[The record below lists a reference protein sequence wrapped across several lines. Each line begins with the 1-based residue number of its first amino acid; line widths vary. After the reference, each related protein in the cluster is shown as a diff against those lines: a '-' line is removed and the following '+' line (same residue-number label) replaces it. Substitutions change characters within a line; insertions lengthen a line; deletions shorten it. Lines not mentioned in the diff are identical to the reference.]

1 MYDELIQGE
10 AVQGEPAQNEPE
22 ASEPVQSELI
32 HVEREK
38 NETVQ
43 NEPLKIE
50 TVRSEPPRGAT
61 FQFDEK
67 PMKISFAGDKQ
78 SPAKIKVIG
87 IGGAGGN
94 AVNRMIKTKLGGVEF
109 IAANTD
115 IQALSNCSA
124 PVKLQ
129 IGAKLT
135 SGLGC
140 GADPEKGRQA
150 ALDDTERILELLEG
164 ADMVFVTAGMGG
176 GTGTGAAPV
185 IASLATGLGALTVGV
200 VTKPFNFEGRKR
212 IRHADEGI
220 TELQK
225 VVDTLI
231 TIPNERLLV
240 AMGENAL
247 LEDSF
252 LYADDVLCQAVQG
265 ISDIIVMPG
274 IVNVDFADVRTIMS
288 GKGMALMGTGSAE
301 GPNRSIEAAKHAI
314 SSPLLEE
321 TSIKNARGVLIN
333 ITAARENLRLH
344 EVAAAARIIEEA
356 ADAEE
361 TIFGAVYDD
370 TMGERIKITVI
381 ATGFNQSSSEQPA
394 KSNNV
399 GMSAPSLAIST
410 GNSEPNGNNLDTPA
424 FIRR

>member
-1 MYDELIQGE
+1 MY
-10 AVQGEPAQNEPE
+10 
-22 ASEPVQSELI
+22 
-32 HVEREK
+32 

-43 NEPLKIE
+43 GE
-50 TVRSEPPRGAT
+50 TVQGGT
-61 FQFDEK
+61 LQFEEK
-67 PMKISFAGDKQ
+67 PIKISFNEDKQ
-78 SPAKIKVIG
+78 PPAKIKVVG

-115 IQALSNCSA
+115 IQALRSSSA
-124 PVKLQ
+124 PIKLQ

-135 SGLGC
+135 NGLGA

-164 ADMVFVTAGMGG
+164 ADMVFITAGMGG
-176 GTGTGAAPV
+176 GTGTGAAPI
-185 IASLATGLGALTVGV
+185 IANLATGLGALTVGV

-212 IRHADEGI
+212 LRHAEEGI

-265 ISDIIVMPG
+265 ISDIITMPG

-301 GPNRSIEAAKHAI
+301 GPNRAVEAAKHAI

-321 TSIKNARGVLIN
+321 TSIRGARGVLIN

-370 TMGERIKITVI
+370 TMGDRIKITVI
-381 ATGFNQSSSEQPA
+381 ATGFNQNAVEQST
-394 KSNNV
+394 KTGSNV
-399 GMSAPSLAIST
+399 VTMIQAGSAHI
-410 GNSEPNGNNLDTPA
+410 SEPVGNNLDTPA
-424 FIRR
+424 FLRR